1 MNIDSGSTGL
11 FGVPTQHQASQVILQ
26 GIPWEVT
33 TSYGSGTSDGPQAI
47 LEASPQL
54 DLFDIEFGEAWKKG
68 YHLDGIDQSIRAL
81 NDELKPLAQAV
92 IESCDE
98 NGIPDKS
105 TADQSA
111 KVNAGSRKVNEKV
124 YANAIAVLKEGKIP
138 GLIGG
143 DHSAP
148 YGAIH
153 AVSDFYNGDFGVLHI
168 DAHADLRNAYQGFT
182 HSHASIMRNV
192 CELEQA
198 PKKVVQVGIRD
209 FCKEEYDYIQTRV
222 CRDGNQIKTFFD
234 NDLKNSMAEGTNW
247 RALCEKIVSELPDK
261 VYVSFDID
269 GLSPDFCPNTGT
281 PVPGGLSFDQAV
293 YLLRTLG
300 LSGKKIVGFDL
311 NEVAPDPDG
320 GEWDGN
326 VGARI
331 LFKLCGW
338 AVTTNKITK

>member
-1 MNIDSGSTGL
+1 MTTNETSTGL
-11 FGVPTQHQASQVILQ
+11 FGVTTEPQSSQVILQ
-26 GIPWEVT
+26 GIQWEVT

-54 DLFDIEFGEAWKKG
+54 DLFDIEFGEAWKSG
-68 YHLDGIDQSIRAL
+68 YHLEDMDLSIRKL
-81 NDELKPLAQAV
+81 NDELKPLAKTV
-92 IESCDE
+92 SENCDE
-98 NGIPDKS
+98 FGVPAKESAATIDKI
-105 TADQSA
+105 
-111 KVNAGSRKVNEKV
+111 NAASRQVNEKV
-124 YANAIAVLKEGKIP
+124 YSRAMAVLKAGKIP

-153 AVSDFYNGDFGVLHI
+153 AISDFYNGDFGVLHI

-192 CELEQA
+192 CELESA

-209 FCKEEYDYIQTRV
+209 FCKEEYDYIQDSKGR
-222 CRDGNQIKTFFD
+222 ISTFFD
-234 NDLKNSMAEGTNW
+234 NQLKNTLAEGGNW
-247 RALCEKIVSELPDK
+247 RSICEKIVSELPDK

-311 NEVAPDPDG
+311 NEVAPDPNG

-326 VGARI
+326 VGARM

-338 AVTTNKITK
+338 AVTTNKKK

>member
-1 MNIDSGSTGL
+1 MNTQETSTGL
-11 FGVPTQHQASQVILQ
+11 FGVPTQHQSSQVILQ

-33 TSYGSGTSDGPQAI
+33 TSYGSGTADGPAAI
-47 LEASPQL
+47 LQASPQL

-68 YHLDGIDQSIRAL
+68 YHLEEIDMSIRKL
-81 NDELKPLAQAV
+81 NDELKPLAKKV
-92 IESCDE
+92 SESCDE
-98 NGIPDKS
+98 FGVPPKESEPYID
-105 TADQSA
+105 
-111 KVNAGSRKVNEKV
+111 KVNAGSRQVNEKV
-124 YANAIAVLKEGKIP
+124 YSRALAVLKAGKIP

-153 AVSDFYNGDFGVLHI
+153 AISDFYNGDFGVLHI
-168 DAHADLRNAYQGFT
+168 DAHADLRNAYQGFI

-192 CELEQA
+192 CELESA

-209 FCKEEYDYIQTRV
+209 FCKEEYDFIQDSKGRV
-222 CRDGNQIKTFFD
+222 VTFFD
-234 NDLKNSMAEGTNW
+234 NQLKNAIAEGTNW
-247 RALCEKIVSELPDK
+247 RSLCEKIVNELPDK

-281 PVPGGLSFDQAV
+281 PVPGGLNFDQAV

-311 NEVAPDPDG
+311 NEVAPDPNG

-326 VGARI
+326 VGARM

-338 AVTTNKITK
+338 AVTTNNRGDC